1 MRFTERIRA
10 TLIIAG
16 DSTHNPT
23 MNTHPYHLLSVL
35 CWAYCAYC
43 QSVLCSVQMVNLW
56 NRFLMERKEA
66 TAHKMI
72 LRSNST
78 SVHHPSS
85 FWYCVHLY
93 SYFIFRIFYFTIT
106 AFPRENMSKKCRT
119 TSTTI
124 SLFRAAIT
132 KLHSNWHQEPAEPTN
147 HTWCCLKMNLFALLE
162 AEKKKP
168 KSKLPPENSHQS
180 TVTTSGC

>member
-1 MRFTERIRA
+1 MSWYICIFCICSIKHNMRFTERIRA

-35 CWAYCAYC
+35 CKVYYANC

-56 NRFLMERKEA
+56 NRFVMERKEA

-78 SVHHPSS
+78 RVHHPSS

-93 SYFIFRIFYFTIT
+93 SYFIFRISYFTIT
-106 AFPRENMSKKCRT
+106 AFPRENMSKKCLHHHL
-119 TSTTI
+119 

-132 KLHSNWHQEPAEPTN
+132 KLHSN
-147 HTWCCLKMNLFALLE
+147 
-162 AEKKKP
+162 
-168 KSKLPPENSHQS
+168 
-180 TVTTSGC
+180 